1 MNCSPVSSDLLPEE
15 LKNNAVMNPSSL
27 STLEILQVIL
37 KQQEL
42 LRKDSAAQYFWIWL
56 CYHSLTMLRQLD
68 DYNKSVITSSLESCW
83 VWCSPSR
90 TDPTTSGPW
99 MGKPALS
106 TFPPAARTH
115 LSCTNISIDP
125 TTQWD
130 GTEKQK
136 TKPVAHWSLPQELL
150 EPVVCCF
157 PWSQ

>member
-68 DYNKSVITSSLESCW
+68 DYNKSVITSSLESC
-83 VWCSPSR
+83 
-90 TDPTTSGPW
+90 
-99 MGKPALS
+99 
-106 TFPPAARTH
+106 
-115 LSCTNISIDP
+115 
-125 TTQWD
+125 
-130 GTEKQK
+130 
-136 TKPVAHWSLPQELL
+136 
-150 EPVVCCF
+150 
-157 PWSQ
+157 